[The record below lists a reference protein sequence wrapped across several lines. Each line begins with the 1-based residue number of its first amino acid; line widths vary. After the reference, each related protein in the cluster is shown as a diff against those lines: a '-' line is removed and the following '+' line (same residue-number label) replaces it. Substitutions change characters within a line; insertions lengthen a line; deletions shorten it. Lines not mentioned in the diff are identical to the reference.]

1 MKFEPPPPADEGPGT
16 LTVHLD
22 GASGL
27 KAVDFGGKSDP
38 YAILS
43 IGEQRHTHRRPMVG
57 AWTPRMILD
66 MVCKNKYNALI
77 DTGALITGYSNHG
90 VIKYVLQ
97 HDEFN
102 MFDVG
107 VFLNDHDEQVFVTKA
122 NDLDPKPVG

>member
-43 IGEQRHTHRRPMVG
+43 IGEQRHTHRRLMVG
-57 AWTPRMILD
+57 AWASCLAPSRELMPSLASLVSGLTLFPGTSAAPSERRSSRSESRASSSRGRSTSCARRWRGPTP
-66 MVCKNKYNALI
+66 
-77 DTGALITGYSNHG
+77 
-90 VIKYVLQ
+90 
-97 HDEFN
+97 
-102 MFDVG
+102 
-107 VFLNDHDEQVFVTKA
+107 
-122 NDLDPKPVG
+122 